1 MTNLNTVNGRPG
13 ADRYAFHGLSLPRSV
28 LNALDK
34 RGIYCQPAVSLE
46 HQHLANR
53 YVLRGVESGG
63 AVTDI
68 GRTSAFVALDG
79 GPLQWLQR
87 IDSMGV
93 NGRHAIYLA
102 ENLVRL
108 EMLRVGRTCEL
119 VITSHTLLC
128 LAERKRPEIRSEV
141 LFHGRDGSLP
151 CDLWKKHQRAIL
163 GDVAPVFYSRSGE
176 VLKLPELFERAIK
189 SITTCVCCIGC
200 KHAHVGVPPGPPL
213 ERAYDVD

>member
-1 MTNLNTVNGRPG
+1 MTSMNTELKTRSGV
-13 ADRYAFHGLSLPRSV
+13 DRYALHGLSLPRTV
-28 LNALDK
+28 LNALYK
-34 RGIYCQPAVSLE
+34 RGVYCQSAVSLE

-68 GRTSAFVALDG
+68 GRASAFVALDG
-79 GPLQWLQR
+79 RSLRWLQR

-102 ENLVRL
+102 ENLIRL
-108 EMLRVGRTCEL
+108 ELLRVGRTCEL
-119 VITSHTLLC
+119 VITSHTLLF

-141 LFHGRDGSLP
+141 IFHGRDGSLP
-151 CDLWKKHQRAIL
+151 CDLWKQRERALL
-163 GDVAPVFYSRSGE
+163 GEVAPVFYSRAGE

-200 KHAHVGVPPGPPL
+200 KHAHVGFPPGSPG
-213 ERAYDVD
+213 ESV